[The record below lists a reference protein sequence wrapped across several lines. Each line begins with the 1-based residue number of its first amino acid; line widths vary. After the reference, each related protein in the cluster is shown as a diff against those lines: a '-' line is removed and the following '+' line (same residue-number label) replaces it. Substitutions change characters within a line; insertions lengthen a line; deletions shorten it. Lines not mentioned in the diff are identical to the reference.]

1 MGTAKITFRVLF
13 LEISDPEFQ
22 FWAIDPQQKW
32 PEHIVNASYCSS
44 YVDAFLRDVVDLW
57 INLARNLNNVRAGGR
72 SPVDDG
78 DLTYLKFINE
88 NLNDGISRLT
98 DVKAVAEL

>member
-1 MGTAKITFRVLF
+1 MLMQRDHAAKNTLACWVVEAMVLMLTARMKGDGDRKNYVRVLF

-44 YVDAFLRDVVDLW
+44 
-57 INLARNLNNVRAGGR
+57 
-72 SPVDDG
+72 
-78 DLTYLKFINE
+78 
-88 NLNDGISRLT
+88 
-98 DVKAVAEL
+98 